1 VTLEQVSGFFKAG
14 EAFIEG
20 TIAAV
25 LVVLWVAALALHM
38 ARPYMAKTTGKF
50 SLRLGAD
57 LWWIIYVGLRDII
70 TLNVFLGSFI
80 FFYPDVVT
88 GQDLPVTGGLAAVCA
103 FAVVLIKLM
112 TKGDADRR
120 WFVAQVLLLA
130 LGATL
135 YLGPYL
141 LGVQTTLLSG
151 QRLDQFGPLLVSSKN
166 SDLALPLC
174 YLSAALAGILGLVAV
189 GYNLRLTTVSRPE
202 PHTPGVAR

>member
-1 VTLEQVSGFFKAG
+1 
-14 EAFIEG
+14 
-20 TIAAV
+20 
-25 LVVLWVAALALHM
+25 M

-189 GYNLRLTTVSRPE
+189 GYNLRLTTVARPE
-202 PHTPGVAR
+202 PQTPGVAR